1 MALGVV
7 TLEEIR
13 TELRQRIDRV
23 NSEFFTDEE
32 LNSYISG
39 SYKELYDILI
49 QKFGDDY
56 YVAQPYEF
64 TTDGTSDTYDLPE
77 DFYKLLGVDC
87 QLNGSDNG
95 NGWVT
100 LRQFMFQ
107 ERNAYT
113 LPNYQSFYGITNLRY
128 RLRDNSLWLTPIPMG
143 GQLMRIFYIPR
154 PATLVDDA
162 DTVDGVSGWQEYII
176 CDAAIKCM
184 VKEESDPSAFAA
196 QKMAVLQRIESAA
209 ENRNAGQP
217 QTVSDVHQSFWPYGG
232 WGPGNNY

>member
-1 MALGVV
+1 MAGVV
-7 TLEEIR
+7 TLEDLR

-23 NSEFFTDEE
+23 NSQFFTDAE
-32 LNSYISG
+32 LNTYLSK

-56 YVAQPYEF
+56 YVAAPYEF
-64 TTDGTSDTYDLPE
+64 TTDGTEDTYDLPE
-77 DFYKLLGVDC
+77 DFYKLLGVDASY
-87 QLNGSDNG
+87 NGGAG

-113 LPNYQSFYGITNLRY
+113 LPNYQAFYGITNLRY
-128 RLRDNSLWLTPIPMG
+128 RLRDDTLWFTPVPAG
-143 GQLMRIFYIPR
+143 GQLLRMFYIPR
-154 PATLVDDA
+154 PNDLDEDA
-162 DTVDGVSGWQEYII
+162 DTVDGVSGWEEYII

-184 VKEESDPSAFAA
+184 VKEESDPSSFMA
-196 QKMAVLQRIESAA
+196 QKMALLQRIESAA

>member
-1 MALGVV
+1 MADGVV
-7 TLEEIR
+7 TLEQIR

-23 NSEFFTDEE
+23 NSQFFTDEE

-56 YVAQPYEF
+56 YVAAPYEF
-64 TTDGTSDTYDLPE
+64 TTDGTNDTYDLPE
-77 DFYKLLGVDC
+77 DFYKLLGVDA
-87 QLNGSDNG
+87 QYSGANAQ
-95 NGWVT
+95 NGWIT
-100 LRQFMFQ
+100 LRQFMMQ
-107 ERNAYT
+107 ERNSYT
-113 LPNYQSFYGITNLRY
+113 LPNYQAFYGITNIRY
-128 RLRDNSLWLTPIPMG
+128 RLRDNKLWFMPVPIG
-143 GQLMRIFYIPR
+143 GQLLRMFYIPR
-154 PATLVDDA
+154 PAELTEDD
-162 DTVDGVSGWQEYII
+162 DTVDGVSGWEEYIL

-196 QKMAVLQRIESAA
+196 QKNAMLQRIESAA

-217 QTVSDVHQSFWPYGG
+217 QVVSDIHQSFWPYGG

>member
-1 MALGVV
+1 MPTGVV
-7 TLEEIR
+7 TLSDIR
-13 TELRQRIDRV
+13 TQLRNRIDRK
-23 NSEFFTDEE
+23 NSQFFTDDE
-32 LNSYISG
+32 LNTYISD

-56 YVAQPYEF
+56 YVADPYDF
-64 TTDGTSDTYDLPE
+64 TTTTADAYDLPE

-87 QLNGSDNG
+87 QYNGAGNG

-113 LPNYQSFYGITNLRY
+113 LPNYQAFYGITNIRY
-128 RLRDNSLWLTPIPMG
+128 RLRDNQLWLTPIPQA
-143 GQLMRIFYIPR
+143 GQLMRIYYCPR
-154 PATLVDDA
+154 PSTLSDDS
-162 DTVDGVSGWQEYII
+162 DTVDGVSGWEEYII

-184 VKEESDPSAFAA
+184 VKEESDPQAFGL
-196 QKMAVLQRIESAA
+196 QKQAMLTRIESAA

-217 QTVSDVHQSFWPYGG
+217 QTVSDINQSFWPYGP
-232 WGPGNNY
+232 WGPGNQ

>member
-1 MALGVV
+1 MAVGVV
-7 TLEEIR
+7 TLLDLR
-13 TELRQRIDRV
+13 TELRRRIDRV
-23 NSEFFTDEE
+23 NSNFFTNPE
-32 LNSYISG
+32 LNQYLSK

-56 YVAQPYEF
+56 YVADPYDF
-64 TTDGTSDTYDLPE
+64 TTDGSETYDLPE
-77 DFYKLLGVDC
+77 DFYKLLGVDA
-87 QLNGSDNG
+87 QYNGSTAT

-113 LPNYQSFYGITNLRY
+113 MPNYQAFYGITNLRY
-128 RLRDNSLWLTPIPMG
+128 RLRDNSLWFTPVPIS
-143 GQLMRIFYIPR
+143 GQLLRLYYCPR
-154 PATLVDDA
+154 PDDLTDDA
-162 DTVDGVSGWQEYII
+162 DTVDGVSGWEEYII

-196 QKMAVLQRIESAA
+196 QKVALLQRIESAA

-217 QTVSDVHQSFWPYGG
+217 QTVSDVNQSFWPYGP
-232 WGPGNNY
+232 WGPGNQ

>member
-1 MALGVV
+1 MTEGVV
-7 TLEEIR
+7 TLGTIR
-13 TELRQRIDRV
+13 DQLRQRIDRV
-23 NSEFFTDEE
+23 NSNFFTDAE

-56 YVAQPYEF
+56 YVATPHTF
-64 TTDGTSDTYDLPE
+64 TTDGTNDTYSLPD

-87 QLNGSDNG
+87 QYNGSSQG
-95 NGWVT
+95 LGWVT
-100 LRQFMFQ
+100 LRQFMFA

-113 LPNYQSFYGITNLRY
+113 LPNYQAFYGITNLRY
-128 RLRDNSLWLTPIPMG
+128 RLRDDKLWLTPIPKA
-143 GQLMRIFYIPR
+143 GQAMRMFYIPR
-154 PATLVDDA
+154 PSTLSADA
-162 DTVDGVSGWQEYII
+162 DLVDGVAGWEEYII

-196 QKMAVLQRIESAA
+196 QKIALIQRIESAA
-209 ENRNAGQP
+209 ENRNAGAP
-217 QTVSDVHQSFWPYGG
+217 KTVSDIHQSFWPYGG

>member
-1 MALGVV
+1 MAVGVV

-13 TELRQRIDRV
+13 TQLRNRIDRK
-23 NSEFFTDEE
+23 NSQFFTDTE
-32 LNSYISG
+32 LNTYISD

-56 YVAQPYEF
+56 YVAAPHDF
-64 TTDGTSDTYDLPE
+64 VTTNAETYDLPE
-77 DFYKLLGVDC
+77 DFYKLLGVDA
-87 QLNGSDNG
+87 QYNGATST

-113 LPNYQSFYGITNLRY
+113 LPNYQAFYGITNLRY
-128 RLRDNSLWLTPIPMG
+128 RLRDNSLWFTPVPSP
-143 GQLMRIFYIPR
+143 GQLLRLYYCPR
-154 PATLVDDA
+154 PNSLVDDA
-162 DTVDGVSGWQEYII
+162 DTVDGVSGWEEYII

-184 VKEESDPSAFAA
+184 VKEESDPQAFMA
-196 QKMAVLQRIESAA
+196 QKQAVLTRVESAA

-217 QTVSDVHQSFWPYGG
+217 QTVSDVNQSFWPYGP
-232 WGPGNNY
+232 WGPGNQ